1 MVRVHV
7 VRDKTGFIREYTV
20 EGHAESGKPGKDIVC
35 ASVSAI
41 AYTGANAL
49 EELAGIKLENTRYLT
64 VRNGYMKCVIPSDIP
79 EEKKNTVKIILDTI
93 VVGFQ
98 QLEYTP
104 AYKKYI
110 SILDEE
116 V

>member
-1 MVRVHV
+1 MVKVNV
-7 VRDKTGFIREYTV
+7 VRDNSGFIWEYTV
-20 EGHAESGKPGKDIVC
+20 KGHAESGEYGQDIVC
-35 ASVSAI
+35 ASVSVI

-49 EELAGIKLENTRYLT
+49 EELAGIKLENTRYFT
-64 VRNGYMKCVIPSDIP
+64 VKDGYMKCVIPSDIP

-93 VVGFQ
+93 VVGFK

-104 AYKKYI
+104 SYKKYI